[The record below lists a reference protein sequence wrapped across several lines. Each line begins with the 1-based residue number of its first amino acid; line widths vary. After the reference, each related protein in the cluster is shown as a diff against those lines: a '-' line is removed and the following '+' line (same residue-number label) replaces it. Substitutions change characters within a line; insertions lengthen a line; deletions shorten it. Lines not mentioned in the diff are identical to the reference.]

1 MEKIKMRD
9 LSKPLSSTW
18 SDDPKNKKDKTLSVS
33 PAKKEPQRT
42 FNFEKSEPSA
52 SKGLKANPFLTDA
65 EAKSKRASLAKDLRT
80 GKIDAAT
87 YKKQMGMS
95 RTAGDIKNLKK
106 NAGGSG
112 VKAKR
117 GGSCT
122 AAETRSRSCGKPGK
136 GF

>member
-9 LSKPLSSTW
+9 LSKPLSSTFG
-18 SDDPKNKKDKTLSVS
+18 DDPKKGNDKTLSVS

-42 FNFEKSEPSA
+42 FNFEKSEPKA
-52 SKGLKANPFLTDA
+52 SKGLRANIFLTDA

-80 GKIDAAT
+80 GKINAAT
-87 YKKQMGMS
+87 YKKEMGS
-95 RTAGDIKNLKK
+95 ARTANDIKNVQK

-112 VKAKR
+112 VKAKK

-122 AAETRSRSCGKPGK
+122 PAETRSRSCSKPGK

>member
-1 MEKIKMRD
+1 MIKK
-9 LSKPLSSTW
+9 SK
-18 SDDPKNKKDKTLSVS
+18 DRTLEVGS
-33 PAKKEPQRT
+33 APQRT
-42 FNFEKSEPSA
+42 FNFEKSAPKSS
-52 SKGLKANPFLTDA
+52 SKLQANPFLTDA

-87 YKKQMGMS
+87 YKKQMSMS

-112 VKAKR
+112 VKSKR
-117 GGSCT
+117 GGKCT
-122 AAETRSRSCGKPGK
+122 PAETRSRSCSKPGK